1 MTGIDTKFTVD
12 LTDFISDEKI
22 VKLAEKILEDRI
34 TKRIDEIIATRTRYG
49 IGDVVDQILVKVA
62 ERYVNDLS
70 SNEIREKLSNRCKDI
85 IDNKCKDI
93 DDIITFNDH
102 LSYELKDI
110 ISKYVNEHSLELQNI
125 MKGRIEDKL
134 IDIVNDNIAD
144 IIAKRINM
152 KKVIKEILQD

>member
-62 ERYVNDLS
+62 E
-70 SNEIREKLSNRCKDI
+70 
-85 IDNKCKDI
+85 
-93 DDIITFNDH
+93 
-102 LSYELKDI
+102 
-110 ISKYVNEHSLELQNI
+110 
-125 MKGRIEDKL
+125 
-134 IDIVNDNIAD
+134 
-144 IIAKRINM
+144 NM
-152 KKVIKEILQD
+152 